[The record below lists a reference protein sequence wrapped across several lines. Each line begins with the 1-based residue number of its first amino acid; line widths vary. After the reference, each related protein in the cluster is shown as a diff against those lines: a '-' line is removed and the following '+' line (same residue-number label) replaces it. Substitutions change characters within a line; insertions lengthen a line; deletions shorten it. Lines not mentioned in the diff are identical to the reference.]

1 MRNIAKISILVV
13 VFIINPNPLRETMS
27 LSECLKLR
35 YLGPAIILLVTIASP
50 AVCADDEF
58 DDELS
63 RIEPPFSC
71 LGLQPCEAEPAS
83 DAPQVN
89 GKQKRYR
96 GGDAK
101 AGAVAR
107 QKGSKEA
114 ERLLEQVYALPQ
126 ADKRFLYGK
135 LSEARG
141 FAIFPEVRR
150 SGVMA
155 AAAYGKGIISFRDQT
170 WEWSPP
176 LVLHLQ
182 GTSFGPQM
190 VAQTSRIIFIF
201 DKMCD
206 IRDFLSGHHHLV
218 AGGSD
223 TVMEHVGHPDPE
235 PRSSGGIKIYTVS
248 NGMAMGQ
255 SLGGFTIHIDEEA
268 NAALYGVDFKPGCI
282 VEGKRIGL
290 QLPWFVKF
298 IQNMQLP
305 PGQPQSTTTI
315 K

>member
-1 MRNIAKISILVV
+1 
-13 VFIINPNPLRETMS
+13 MS
-27 LSECLKLR
+27 LSELVKC
-35 YLGPAIILLVTIASP
+35 YIGPAIIALVAAASP
-50 AVCADDEF
+50 GVFADEDADDAF
-58 DDELS
+58 SGVDDELS
-63 RIEPPFSC
+63 HVEPPVTC
-71 LGLQPCEAEPAS
+71 LGLQPCEVKPESNAA
-83 DAPQVN
+83 QVN
-89 GKQKRYR
+89 GRQKRYR
-96 GGDAK
+96 GNAK
-101 AGAVAR
+101 ADMAKR
-107 QKGSKEA
+107 KRGSAEA
-114 ERLLEQVYALPQ
+114 ERVLEQVYAIPE
-126 ADKRFLYGK
+126 ADKRFLYDK
-135 LSEARG
+135 LAHARG
-141 FAIFPEVRR
+141 FAIFPEVRK

-155 AAAYGKGIISFRDQT
+155 ASAYGKGIVSFRDQS

-176 LVLHLQ
+176 LLLHMQ

-190 VAQTSRIIFIF
+190 VAQTTRVIFVF

-218 AGGSD
+218 AGGAD

>member
-1 MRNIAKISILVV
+1 VGTA
-13 VFIINPNPLRETMS
+13 
-27 LSECLKLR
+27 
-35 YLGPAIILLVTIASP
+35 
-50 AVCADDEF
+50 
-58 DDELS
+58 
-63 RIEPPFSC
+63 
-71 LGLQPCEAEPAS
+71 
-83 DAPQVN
+83 
-89 GKQKRYR
+89 
-96 GGDAK
+96 
-101 AGAVAR
+101 AR
-107 QKGSKEA
+107 QKGSEEA
-114 ERLLEQVYALPQ
+114 ERLLEQVYALPE

-155 AAAYGKGIISFRDQT
+155 TAAYGKGIISFRDQS

-176 LVLHLQ
+176 LVLHMQ

-190 VAQTSRIIFIF
+190 VAQTSRIIFVF

-218 AGGSD
+218 TGGSD

-235 PRSSGGIKIYTVS
+235 PRSSGGIKVYTVD

-255 SLGGFTIHIDEEA
+255 SLEGFTIHIDEEA

-282 VEGKRIGL
+282 VEGGRVALK
-290 QLPWFVKF
+290 LPWFVKF

>member
-1 MRNIAKISILVV
+1 M
-13 VFIINPNPLRETMS
+13 NPNPPRETMS
-27 LSECLKLR
+27 LSELSELSELLKLR
-35 YLGPAIILLVTIASP
+35 YLVPAAIALIAAASP
-50 AVCADDEF
+50 AVYADDEF

-71 LGLQPCEAEPAS
+71 LGLQPCDAKPDPAAS
-83 DAPQVN
+83 QAS
-89 GKQKRYR
+89 GKQERFHGSKT
-96 GGDAK
+96 GTA
-101 AGAVAR
+101 AR
-107 QKGSKEA
+107 QKGSEEA
-114 ERLLEQVYALPQ
+114 ERLLEQVYALPE

-155 AAAYGKGIISFRDQT
+155 TAAYGKGIISFRDQT

-176 LVLHLQ
+176 LLLHMQ

-190 VAQTSRIIFIF
+190 VAQTSRIIFVF

-218 AGGSD
+218 TGAAD
-223 TVMEHVGHPDPE
+223 TVMEHVGHADPE
-235 PRSSGGIKIYTVS
+235 PRSSGGIKVYTVD

-255 SLGGFTIHIDEEA
+255 SLEGFTIHIDEEA
-268 NAALYGVDFKPGCI
+268 SAALYGVDFKPGCI
-282 VEGKRIGL
+282 VEGGRVALK
-290 QLPWFVKF
+290 LPWFVKF

>member
-1 MRNIAKISILVV
+1 
-13 VFIINPNPLRETMS
+13 
-27 LSECLKLR
+27 
-35 YLGPAIILLVTIASP
+35 
-50 AVCADDEF
+50 
-58 DDELS
+58 
-63 RIEPPFSC
+63 
-71 LGLQPCEAEPAS
+71 
-83 DAPQVN
+83 
-89 GKQKRYR
+89 
-96 GGDAK
+96 
-101 AGAVAR
+101 
-107 QKGSKEA
+107 
-114 ERLLEQVYALPQ
+114 
-126 ADKRFLYGK
+126 
-135 LSEARG
+135 
-141 FAIFPEVRR
+141 
-150 SGVMA
+150 MA
-155 AAAYGKGIISFRDQT
+155 ASIDNYTVGKGIVSFRDQS

-176 LVLHLQ
+176 LLLHMQ

-190 VAQTSRIIFIF
+190 VAQTTRVIFVF

-218 AGGSD
+218 AGGAD

>member
-1 MRNIAKISILVV
+1 
-13 VFIINPNPLRETMS
+13 MS
-27 LSECLKLR
+27 LFELLKLR
-35 YLGPAIILLVTIASP
+35 DLAPAVVALIVAASP
-50 AVCADDEF
+50 AVHADDEF

-71 LGLQPCEAEPAS
+71 LGLQPCDAKPDPAAS
-83 DAPQVN
+83 QPN

-96 GGDAK
+96 GGDSKVGTA
-101 AGAVAR
+101 AR
-107 QKGSKEA
+107 QKGSEEA
-114 ERLLEQVYALPQ
+114 ERLLEQVYALPE

-155 AAAYGKGIISFRDQT
+155 TAAYGKGIISFRDQS

-176 LVLHLQ
+176 LVLHMQ
-182 GTSFGPQM
+182 GTSFGPHIASQS
-190 VAQTSRIIFIF
+190 SRVIFVF

-218 AGGSD
+218 TGGAD
-223 TVMEHVGHPDPE
+223 TVMEHVGHADPE

-298 IQNMQLP
+298 MQNMQLP
-305 PGQPQSTTTI
+305 AGQPHTTTTI

>member
-1 MRNIAKISILVV
+1 
-13 VFIINPNPLRETMS
+13 MS
-27 LSECLKLR
+27 LSERVKSR
-35 YLGPAIILLVTIASP
+35 FIVPAIIALIAAASS
-50 AVCADDEF
+50 AVFADQEAE
-58 DDELS
+58 DELS
-63 RIEPPFSC
+63 AIEPPLSC
-71 LGLQPCEAEPAS
+71 LGLRPC
-83 DAPQVN
+83 DAPQGN
-89 GKQKRYR
+89 EIQQRYR
-96 GGDAK
+96 GSSADK
-101 AGAVAR
+101 STR
-107 QKGSKEA
+107 TKGSEEA
-114 ERLLEQVYALPQ
+114 ERVLGQVYALPE

-135 LSEARG
+135 LADARG
-141 FAIFPEVRR
+141 FAIFPEVRK

-155 AAAYGKGIISFRDQT
+155 ASVYGKGIMSFRDQS

-176 LVLHLQ
+176 ILLTMQ
-182 GTSFGPQM
+182 GKSFGPQM
-190 VAQTSRIIFIF
+190 VAQTSRVVFVF

-218 AGGSD
+218 AGGAD
-223 TVMEHVGHPDPE
+223 TVMEHVGHPGPE
-235 PRSSGGIKIYTVS
+235 PRSSGGIKVYTVS

-298 IQNMQLP
+298 MQNMQLP
-305 PGQPQSTTTI
+305 PGQPHTTTTI

>member
-1 MRNIAKISILVV
+1 
-13 VFIINPNPLRETMS
+13 MS
-27 LSECLKLR
+27 LSERVKSR
-35 YLGPAIILLVTIASP
+35 FIVPAIIALIAAASS
-50 AVCADDEF
+50 AVFADQETE
-58 DDELS
+58 DELS
-63 RIEPPFSC
+63 AIEPPLSC
-71 LGLQPCEAEPAS
+71 LGLGPC
-83 DAPQVN
+83 DAPQGN
-89 GKQKRYR
+89 EMQHRYR
-96 GGDAK
+96 GSSTD
-101 AGAVAR
+101 R
-107 QKGSKEA
+107 STRTKGSEEA
-114 ERLLEQVYALPQ
+114 ERVLEQVYALPE

-135 LSEARG
+135 LAEARG
-141 FAIFPEVRR
+141 FAIFPEVRK

-155 AAAYGKGIISFRDQT
+155 ASVYGKGIMSFRDQS

-176 LVLHLQ
+176 ILLRIQ

-190 VAQTSRIIFIF
+190 VAQTSRVVFVF

-218 AGGSD
+218 AGGAD

-235 PRSSGGIKIYTVS
+235 PRSSGGIKVYTVS

-298 IQNMQLP
+298 MQNMQLP
-305 PGQPQSTTTI
+305 PGQPHTTTTI

>member
-1 MRNIAKISILVV
+1 
-13 VFIINPNPLRETMS
+13 MS
-27 LSECLKLR
+27 LSERVKSR
-35 YLGPAIILLVTIASP
+35 FIVPAIIALIAAASS
-50 AVCADDEF
+50 AVFADQEAE
-58 DDELS
+58 DELS
-63 RIEPPFSC
+63 AIEPPLSC
-71 LGLQPCEAEPAS
+71 LGLGPC
-83 DAPQVN
+83 DAPQGN
-89 GKQKRYR
+89 EIQQRYRERYR
-96 GGDAK
+96 GSSADK
-101 AGAVAR
+101 STR
-107 QKGSKEA
+107 TKGSEEA
-114 ERLLEQVYALPQ
+114 ERVLEQVYALPE

-135 LSEARG
+135 LADARG
-141 FAIFPEVRR
+141 FAIFPEVRK

-155 AAAYGKGIISFRDQT
+155 ASVYGKGIMSFRDQS

-176 LVLHLQ
+176 ILLRIQ

-190 VAQTSRIIFIF
+190 VAQTSRVVFVF

-218 AGGSD
+218 AGGAD

-298 IQNMQLP
+298 MQNMQLP
-305 PGQPQSTTTI
+305 PGQPHTTTTI